1 MDRRDMLIKVDYD
14 TETVEFEHAPDK
26 GISSSGVLSFF
37 TIGTICKGDGW
48 NTPDVIDQ
56 DFNGFEFDE
65 IQAFDEDGN
74 ELETVPNEYKDSIIN
89 MIIREL

>member
-1 MDRRDMLIKVDYD
+1 MLIKVDYD

-26 GISSSGVLSFF
+26 GINSSGTVTFH

-56 DFNGFEFDE
+56 DFENFEFDE
-65 IQAFDEDGN
+65 IQAFNEDGN
-74 ELETVPNEYKDSIIN
+74 ELKTVPNEYKESILD
-89 MIIREL
+89 MIIKEL

>member
-1 MDRRDMLIKVDYD
+1 MDRRDMIIKVDYEAEKV
-14 TETVEFEHAPDK
+14 TFEHAPDK
-26 GISSSGVLSFF
+26 GINSSGTVTFD

-74 ELETVPNEYKDSIIN
+74 ELETVPNEYKESILD